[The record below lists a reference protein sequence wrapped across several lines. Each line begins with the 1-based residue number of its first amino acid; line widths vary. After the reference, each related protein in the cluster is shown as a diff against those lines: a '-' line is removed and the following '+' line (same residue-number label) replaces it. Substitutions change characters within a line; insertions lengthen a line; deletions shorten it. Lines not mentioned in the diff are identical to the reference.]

1 MKKQKK
7 GLRKIMVKRK
17 MQKQFTEKAIVY
29 IMISLSCAFALAG
42 AAFLDIEMGKDSY
55 LFDTIIK
62 CIIIIGTFAYASL
75 VGIPI
80 NNTGR
85 KIITPWLLVA
95 LIPFLANILY
105 CFRIPDHIPSSTVW
119 LKILVTVVTTAAWE
133 ELFFRYVGQSLFEH
147 NGKYTIG
154 SLILL
159 ALTFGC
165 AHLINIFFYD
175 PVSVLL
181 QILHAS
187 VIGVFWLAIYRH
199 TGSLWLTFVG
209 HTLQN
214 LVPAFFNLFPEQD
227 LLFYTPVNIILQ
239 MIIQLTISVYIL
251 KKYGYIDKN

>member
-80 NNTGR
+80 NNAGR
-85 KIITPWLLVA
+85 KIFTPWLLVA
-95 LIPFLANILY
+95 LIPFLANSINY
-105 CFRIPDHIPSSTVW
+105 FCIPDHAPDLAALV
-119 LKILVTVVTTAAWE
+119 KILVIVATTAAWE

-154 SLILL
+154 ALVLL

-165 AHLINIFFYD
+165 THMINIFFYD

-181 QILHAS
+181 QVLNAS
-187 VIGVFWLAIYRH
+187 VIGVFWLTIYRH
-199 TGSLWLTFVG
+199 TGSLWLAFAG
-209 HTLQN
+209 HMLQN
-214 LVPAFFNLFPEQD
+214 LVPTFFNLFPEQD
-227 LLFYTPVNIILQ
+227 LLFYTPVNFILQ
-239 MIIQLTISVYIL
+239 IIIQLTVSIYIL

>member
-1 MKKQKK
+1 
-7 GLRKIMVKRK
+7 
-17 MQKQFTEKAIVY
+17 MQKQFTAKAIIY
-29 IMISLSCAFALAG
+29 IMVSLTCAFALAG
-42 AAFLDIEMGKDSY
+42 AAFLDLEMGQDFY
-55 LFDTIIK
+55 FFDTIIK
-62 CIIIIGTFAYASL
+62 CVIIFGAFAYASL
-75 VGIPI
+75 AGSPI
-80 NNTGR
+80 NTSER
-85 KIITPWLLVA
+85 KVLTPWLLVA
-95 LIPFLANILY
+95 LIPFLANIFY
-105 CFRIPDHIPSSTVW
+105 CFRIPDHIPGLTVW
-119 LKILVTVVTTAAWE
+119 LKLLVTVVTTAAWE

-147 NGKYTIG
+147 NRKYTIE

-181 QILHAS
+181 QTLHAS
-187 VIGVFWLAIYRH
+187 VIGVFWLTIYRH
-199 TGSLWLTFVG
+199 TGSLWLTFIG

-239 MIIQLTISVYIL
+239 MIIHLTVSVYIL